1 MRSVLASLRFKL
13 CVDSLVTCISW
24 CDVSHGVMLQFLTV
38 QSLERCVSWI
48 SGKFKRVVVLSP
60 ACMAPNI
67 IKVCMMYWLWC
78 DCERSCGSPSGSFL
92 LRIFLKS
99 ACPLDGSQCSRA
111 IWTWKSCDLER
122 RLVIQSYLC
131 KNALVYAIR
140 RFMICKRVI
149 NCALVIIFALFQNIV
164 LSFDVENFHTRG
176 QVSGLK
182 ILPLILRLISAE
194 RFWNARYL
202 YDKCAVELRLLQFR

>member
-1 MRSVLASLRFKL
+1 MMVYFTDTHTHIYIHMYIYTYVNIL
-13 CVDSLVTCISW
+13 
-24 CDVSHGVMLQFLTV
+24 
-38 QSLERCVSWI
+38 
-48 SGKFKRVVVLSP
+48 LSP

-67 IKVCMMYWLWC
+67 IKVCMMYWLCC

-149 NCALVIIFALFQNIV
+149 NCAMVIIFALFQNIV

-182 ILPLILRLISAE
+182 IFPLILRLISAE

>member
-1 MRSVLASLRFKL
+1 M
-13 CVDSLVTCISW
+13 TCIFW
-24 CDVSHGVMLQFLTV
+24 CDLCHGVMLQYLTV
-38 QSLERCVSWI
+38 QSLEWCVSWI
-48 SGKFKRVVVLSP
+48 SGKFKRVGVLSP
-60 ACMAPNI
+60 VCIAPNI
-67 IKVCMMYWLWC
+67 IIMCMMYWLWC
-78 DCERSCGSPSGSFL
+78 DCERSCGSPSGRFL

-149 NCALVIIFALFQNIV
+149 DCALVIIFALFQNIV

-202 YDKCAVELRLLQFR
+202 YDKCAVEFAI

>member
-1 MRSVLASLRFKL
+1 MTLK
-13 CVDSLVTCISW
+13 
-24 CDVSHGVMLQFLTV
+24 VMVNDPHFQYQPIESKDAL
-38 QSLERCVSWI
+38 
-48 SGKFKRVVVLSP
+48 LSP
-60 ACMAPNI
+60 VCMAPNI

-78 DCERSCGSPSGSFL
+78 DCERSCGSPSGSFW

-99 ACPLDGSQCSRA
+99 ACPLDGSQCSWA

-149 NCALVIIFALFQNIV
+149 NCALVIIFALFQNTV
-164 LSFDVENFHTRG
+164 LSFDAENFVHEVKFPG
-176 QVSGLK
+176 WK
-182 ILPLILRLISAE
+182 FCI
-194 RFWNARYL
+194 
-202 YDKCAVELRLLQFR
+202 

>member
-1 MRSVLASLRFKL
+1 MLIHSPHRISDFIWRMLLSMVISIWSTSVKSASY
-13 CVDSLVTCISW
+13 S
-24 CDVSHGVMLQFLTV
+24 VSNK
-38 QSLERCVSWI
+38 S
-48 SGKFKRVVVLSP
+48 VLSP

-164 LSFDVENFHTRG
+164 LSFDVENFSYTR
-176 QVSGLK
+176 SGFRVENFAFN
-182 ILPLILRLISAE
+182 I
-194 RFWNARYL
+194 
-202 YDKCAVELRLLQFR
+202 AVN

>member
-1 MRSVLASLRFKL
+1 MSVRAVLLA
-13 CVDSLVTCISW
+13 
-24 CDVSHGVMLQFLTV
+24 GVF
-38 QSLERCVSWI
+38 C
-48 SGKFKRVVVLSP
+48 
-60 ACMAPNI
+60 
-67 IKVCMMYWLWC
+67 
-78 DCERSCGSPSGSFL
+78 CEF
-92 LRIFLKS
+92 FLKS

-164 LSFDVENFHTRG
+164 LSFDVENFYTRG

-194 RFWNARYL
+194 RFWNARYS
-202 YDKCAVELRLLQFR
+202 YDKCAVSYGFCNFDNLSNYCVFVSELDWRLWYCNGVTPAAIRV